1 MQNHK
6 HFVILLLES
15 VKCIDLCALETP
27 VFILESQVILC
38 DTYIQTTTTWLAAGM
53 YICMWAVINS

>member
-6 HFVILLLES
+6 HFDILLLES

-27 VFILESQVILC
+27 VFILESQAILC
-38 DTYIQTTTTWLAAGM
+38 DTCTQTATTWFVAGM
-53 YICMWAVINS
+53 YICTHVG